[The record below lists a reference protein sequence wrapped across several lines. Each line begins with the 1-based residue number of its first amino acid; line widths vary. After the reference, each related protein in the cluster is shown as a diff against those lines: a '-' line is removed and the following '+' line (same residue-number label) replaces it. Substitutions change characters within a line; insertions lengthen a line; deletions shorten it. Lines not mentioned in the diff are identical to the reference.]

1 MTPRKKMNMTIENT
15 ASAFVSTLANAV
27 ATGGAWEASEEC
39 RFISTHC
46 GCCGRALKDALSVE
60 KGIGPDCRALYGDVT
75 TTPSAA
81 PDWVSARTLIA
92 GYGAKNFSPGV
103 LGCEDARKVS
113 AVLLHR
119 FSRHFRTA
127 RWIPDAVYALGYHK
141 LAERM
146 AKRAKV
152 RIGAAVA
159 EQTRRASAPVVTAAP
174 VAAAAPVVKV
184 WNAQVTS
191 TYNRRT
197 TTLEFI
203 TVEAPFS
210 KVFNSAV
217 VGGRWFDRTVKAWR
231 VPVESKP
238 ALWAALRVAFAGLN
252 LVTKNGTTVIA

>member
-1 MTPRKKMNMTIENT
+1 MNMTSNE
-15 ASAFVSTLANAV
+15 VSTLANAV
-27 ATGGAWEASEEC
+27 ASGQWERSEEC

-75 TTPSAA
+75 TTATAA

-92 GYGAKNFSPGV
+92 CFGATTFSPGV
-103 LGCEDARKVS
+103 LGCDDARKVS

-159 EQTRRASAPVVTAAP
+159 EQTRRASAPVAPVVTAP
-174 VAAAAPVVKV
+174 VVTAPVVKI

-197 TTLEFI
+197 TTLEYL

-210 KVFNSAV
+210 KAFNAAV
-217 VGGRWFDRTVKAWR
+217 VGGRWFDRSIKAWR
-231 VPVESKP
+231 VPVGSKP